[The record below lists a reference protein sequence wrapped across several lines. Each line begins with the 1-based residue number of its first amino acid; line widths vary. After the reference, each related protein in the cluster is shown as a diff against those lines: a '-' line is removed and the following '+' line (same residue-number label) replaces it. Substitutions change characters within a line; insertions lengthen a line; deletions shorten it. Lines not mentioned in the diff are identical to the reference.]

1 MNGLPSKAYMHADLL
16 KQSPLLT
23 PPLPLDA
30 AEQQRLAVLDAYCL
44 LDTQPDPLCDMITE
58 LATRLFDVEIAL
70 VSLVAEHRQWFKSR
84 RGLDAPGTPRSQ
96 SFCAHAIVQAQTMVI
111 PDARQ
116 DERFAGN
123 PLVLGE
129 PGIRFYAGAA
139 LRTADGVALGTLCL
153 IGKSP
158 RSQFSEVDQ
167 DRLERLAAIVMA
179 RLDMLRMGSYVD
191 SLTSLPNRSR
201 LVADVQLMQAHA
213 TGLAGL
219 DELPRRLA
227 AVAVDVCDH
236 TYLTDMVKALGWDYV
251 EGFLIQAK
259 ERLCQALGEMA
270 LYRIGATSFA
280 YLDRCDRWQDQADRI
295 RQAFAATVEHQG
307 IPHHLEVSVGIV
319 PLSQCPDA
327 AELVPSLLTAADV
340 ARADG
345 HLQCQYEQPLG
356 QMQKHSFE
364 LLSSIPAAL
373 LSTDQLWLEF
383 QPKVSLSTGRCAG
396 VEALLRWRHPIHG
409 VISPALFIPLAE
421 KTALIRQ
428 VTLWVLQR
436 GIEQATAWARRG
448 VAIPV
453 AINVSARDFD
463 NDDLLQL
470 LGRLLEQHRIPAGLI
485 EIEFTESAMSR
496 NPEKLYGRI
505 QEIKRLGV
513 KVAIDD
519 FGAGFSNLSYLKHIP
534 ADYLKLDQSF
544 ILRMES
550 DYSDQQIVPSM
561 IHLGQRLGFAVVA
574 EGVENEKTRRILQ
587 HLGCDFGQGFG
598 IARPMNAADCWD
610 WIGARQ

>member
-1 MNGLPSKAYMHADLL
+1 MHADLL
-16 KQSPLLT
+16 KQAPLLT
-23 PPLPLDA
+23 PTLLHDT

-44 LDTQPDPLCDMITE
+44 LDTQPDALCDMITE
-58 LATRLFDVEIAL
+58 LAARLFDVEISL

-84 RGLDAPGTPRSQ
+84 RGLDAPATPRSQ
-96 SFCAHAIVQAQTMVI
+96 SFCAHAIVQARTMVVL
-111 PDARQ
+111 DAQQ
-116 DERFAGN
+116 DQRFASN
-123 PLVLGE
+123 PLVLE
-129 PGIRFYAGAA
+129 APGIRFYAGAV

-158 RSQFSEVDQ
+158 RSQFSAADQ
-167 DRLERLAAIVMA
+167 DKLERLAAIVMA

-191 SLTSLPNRSR
+191 SLTALPNRSR
-201 LVADVQLMQAHA
+201 LVADVQLMQAQMP
-213 TGLAGL
+213 GLDGL
-219 DELPRRLA
+219 DELPRRLT

-236 TYLTDMVKALGWDYV
+236 AYLADMVKALGWDYA

-259 ERLCQALGEMA
+259 ERLCQALGGMA
-270 LYRIGATSFA
+270 LYRIGPTTFA
-280 YLDRCDRWQDQADRI
+280 CLERCDRWQIQADRI
-295 RQAFAATVEHQG
+295 REAFAATVTHQG

-356 QMQKHSFE
+356 QRQKHGFE

-373 LSTDQLWLEF
+373 LSADQLWLEF

-396 VEALLRWRHPIHG
+396 VEALLRWRHPVHG

-436 GIEQATAWARRG
+436 GIEQATDWARRG

-463 NDDLLQL
+463 NDDLLHL
-470 LGRLLEQHRIPAGLI
+470 LARLLEQHRIPAGLI

-496 NPEKLYGRI
+496 NPEKLYARI

-587 HLGCDFGQGFG
+587 HLGCEFGQGYG